1 MGEPVDDN
9 ATDRESGFPIR
20 VIAELTG
27 VPAATLR
34 AWERRYGL
42 LKPRRTA
49 KGHRLYDNE
58 DLETVRRVTRLLDR
72 NHTIS
77 KAVRLVVDG
86 GTEEAE
92 PSKAESPW
100 ATLRKRFLR
109 AVEAFDDNRLD
120 ALYTEA
126 LSVYPVDVVTVN
138 LLRPLLEELGERWHS
153 RERGI
158 AEEHFFSA
166 YLRNKVG
173 ARMHHAP
180 GSTRGRRLLMACLPA
195 EQHEL
200 GILLFAL
207 SVMAR
212 GYRVL
217 YLGPDLPLSQ
227 VRAVAEM
234 ADPAGVLLSGSA
246 PEFADGLRSGL
257 AVLARSLTVP
267 LMVGGNVSGTDPE
280 GWLELGIT
288 PLGADYGTALERLGG
303 LVPAFGPR

>member
-9 ATDRESGFPIR
+9 PGDRESGFPIR

-42 LKPRRTA
+42 LKPKRTA
-49 KGHRLYDNE
+49 KGHRLYDSE
-58 DLETVRRVTRLLDR
+58 DLETVRRVARLLDR
-72 NHTIS
+72 NYTIS
-77 KAVRLVVDG
+77 KAARLVLDG
-86 GTEEAE
+86 AAEEAQ
-92 PSKAESPW
+92 PLSAESPW
-100 ATLRKRFLR
+100 AALRKRFFK
-109 AVEAFDDNRLD
+109 AIEGFDDNRLD

-138 LLRPLLEELGERWHS
+138 LLRPLLDELGERWDS

-180 GSTRGRRLLMACLPA
+180 GGTRGRRLMMACLPG
-195 EQHEL
+195 EHHEL

-207 SVMAR
+207 SVRAR

-227 VRAVAEM
+227 VQAVAGF

-246 PEFADGLRSGL
+246 PEVTDELRGGL
-257 AVLARSLTVP
+257 ATLARSIAVP
-267 LMVGGNVSGTDPE
+267 LMLGGNVSGTDPE
-280 GWLELGIT
+280 EWRALGVA
-288 PLGADYGTALERLGG
+288 PLGADYGTALERLGA
-303 LVPAFGPR
+303 LVPVYVPR